1 MLDKLK
7 NLSLKDLFKKS
18 PKKAAAKP
26 AKKPKA
32 KKDSKAA
39 VLGLLVLVLA
49 GAGYVYMNG
58 GVEPALNSVLNLAGL
73 GSNSTP
79 PPTPPAAPTRK
90 ATPAPTKSAKKS
102 APISGKPVNGQI
114 QGRPFQLDYSQL
126 KNGVLLLR
134 QGKEFAKESEITIAL
149 PNQKWQVPQGKT
161 LKFNK
166 STKQNNPEIIINWKP
181 AGQKEMETKVFNGNY
196 DLEIKFKRQ
205 QGETLPGK
213 LTLTLQ
219 DDEQTRISGIFKA
232 KLEGFKIVNGR
243 PDLSSDSNETLMY
256 VALAHVLK
264 DDPEKPIRNI
274 SYSDTQ
280 YKSSRREKTGSL
292 IMAYQIGK
300 KPKVKQQFSFK
311 KENNEWIVS
320 KTNKIK

>member
-26 AKKPKA
+26 AKKPA
-32 KKDSKAA
+32 TKKDSKVA

-49 GAGYVYMNG
+49 GGGYIYMNG
-58 GVEPALNSVLNLAGL
+58 VEPIFKIVGL
-73 GSNSTP
+73 GGETAP
-79 PPTPPAAPTRK
+79 PPTPPATTARK
-90 ATPAPTKSAKKS
+90 ATPAPTKSAQRS
-102 APISGKPVNGQI
+102 APISGKPVNGKI
-114 QGRPFQLDYSQL
+114 QGRPFRLDYSQL

-166 STKQNNPEIIINWKP
+166 STKQNNPEITINWKP
-181 AGQKEMETKVFNGNY
+181 AGQKEMETKVFDGNY

-205 QGETLPGK
+205 QGENLPGK
-213 LTLTLQ
+213 LTLTLE

-264 DDPEKPIRNI
+264 DDPKKPIRNI
-274 SYSDTQ
+274 SYSNTQ

-292 IMAYQIGK
+292 IITYQIGK
-300 KPKVKQQFSFK
+300 KSKVKQQFDFK
-311 KENNEWIVS
+311 KENNEWVVS